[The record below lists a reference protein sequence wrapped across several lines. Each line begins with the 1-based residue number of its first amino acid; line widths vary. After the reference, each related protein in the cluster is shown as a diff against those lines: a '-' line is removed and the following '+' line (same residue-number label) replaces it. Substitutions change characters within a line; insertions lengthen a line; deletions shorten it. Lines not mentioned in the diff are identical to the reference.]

1 MLQSVNIETTDT
13 GVLVIGGGLAAIRAC
28 RTCGAA
34 GIKTVM
40 AVKERLCSGASFY
53 PFTSRL
59 GCLAP
64 RRDDPD
70 DARLFLEEI
79 NAASRGMNDPEL
91 GRIYIEEIHDRI
103 AELPDMGIEPH
114 LMEKNR
120 IACFAERERALY
132 YWEDWDGTR
141 LRVRNRL
148 VDLPTV
154 TILEQWSA
162 LELLQSGGR
171 VCGAILAGPDNRLL
185 AVRAGA
191 VILATGGFGG
201 LYKHNL
207 NTADVNGDGQMLA
220 YAAGASL
227 GNLEFIQFIPGYMT
241 PRYKVL
247 FGEPTLRYCTA
258 IRGTQGQDLLAGILP
273 DGLTVEQCFLER
285 SRHGP
290 FTTSDR
296 SRYFDQA
303 IMGEILATGQEDG
316 VRIFFSR
323 RIIEDSQDGSSWY
336 VNWLKEKMQID
347 LMQDRLSIAP
357 FAHASNGGIVISSD
371 GWTGIPGL
379 FAAGEVAGT
388 MHGADR
394 IGGCATGNCLVF
406 GRRAALGAIDQVRQS
421 DGPHISNKAIREQI
435 AGWTASAQAA
445 SLSPGDVLVR
455 VKETLWKNASILRSE
470 TLLRQALQI
479 IDAADAQYDLALALQ
494 RNPAVDA
501 FQAKNALGLARLLVT
516 AMLAR
521 RESRGPH
528 FRPEY
533 PERDDVQFGRASRV
547 KRESINQ
554 A

>member
-1 MLQSVNIETTDT
+1 MQADNVQFTDT
-13 GVLVIGGGLAAIRAC
+13 EVLVIGGGLAAIKAS

-40 AVKERLCSGASFY
+40 AIKGRLCSGASFY

-64 RRDDPD
+64 RLDDPD
-70 DARLFLEEI
+70 DACLFLEEI
-79 NAASRGMNDPEL
+79 SAASQGMNDPEL

-103 AELPDMGIEPH
+103 AELPDMGVEPH
-114 LMEKNR
+114 LMEMNR
-120 IACFAERERALY
+120 VACFAERERALY
-132 YWEDWDGTR
+132 YWEDWGGTR
-141 LRVRNRL
+141 ERVRARL
-148 VDLPTV
+148 AALPSV
-154 TILEQWSA
+154 TILEQWTA
-162 LELLQSGGR
+162 LELLQQNGR
-171 VCGAILAGPDNRLL
+171 VCGAIFAGPDNQLL

-191 VILATGGFGG
+191 VILATGGFGD

-207 NTADVNGDGQMLA
+207 NTADVGGDGHMLA
-220 YAAGASL
+220 YDAGASL

-258 IRGTQGQDLLAGILP
+258 IRGTQGQDLLAGLLP
-273 DGLTVEQCFLER
+273 DGLTAGQCFLER

-316 VRIFFSR
+316 VRIFFNR
-323 RIIEDSQDGSSWY
+323 RIIEDCQDGSSWY

-357 FAHASNGGIVISSD
+357 FAHASNGGIVITAE
-371 GWTGIPGL
+371 GWTGVPGL

-421 DGPHISNKAIREQI
+421 DRPHIGEKTVREQI
-435 AGWTASAQAA
+435 AGWTAAA
-445 SLSPGDVLVR
+445 KADSLSPGDVLFR

-470 TLLRQALQI
+470 TLLRQALQT
-479 IDAADAQYDLALALQ
+479 IDLTDKQYDLALALQ
-494 RNPAVDA
+494 RSPTADA
-501 FQAKNALGLARLLVT
+501 FRAKNALRLARLLVVV
-516 AMLAR
+516 MLER
-521 RESRGPH
+521 KESRGPH
-528 FRPEY
+528 FRPDY
-533 PERDDVQFGRASRV
+533 PERDNTRFGMASRV
-547 KRESINQ
+547 NRKSI
-554 A
+554 